1 MNILK
6 KIFKKDTPTLS
17 PMEQKV
23 ETVQAVINET
33 NESDEIAHQKAIQVA
48 LEQIRNDPDMNTGKF
63 AKMLLENSSFTSSD
77 IQTLVIEIVKKDKEK
92 SALKIVQETPLSTS
106 QIQKIVEKAPVS
118 LDTAEEMI
126 KEIPDEKIQQKEQ
139 EKINLER
146 EQKTLEQL
154 SKLYTSCDDIE
165 SNKILSLIN
174 ALDIQDVTPNIQK
187 KLIRIVAKR
196 AALDCMKYG
205 VCRYEPLSNIVSSEE
220 LFEEDLPS
228 LVNIEYKRLKVG
240 FDDNEKTYYE
250 FTPERKQIIHEK
262 ILEDLAKKSAKT
274 FNSFSNFGIPKTDK
288 FKNLSE
294 ADIKFFVEKVKVY
307 SPGISKAALKR
318 LSRQLNGETVAELH
332 DLNRILEKMNSKDR
346 DIVVQNII
354 SGIIDESLLKGV
366 PSSASDLDKILFSIN
381 AQIKSLPKE
390 EQMPIAQTIKDTLNE
405 RQKSLKLVKNTR
417 KVNEPVPP
425 HSGSTNGDSD
435 GR

>member
-6 KIFKKDTPTLS
+6 NIFKKDTQTLS

-23 ETVQAVINET
+23 ETVQAVIDKTE
-33 NESDEIAHQKAIQVA
+33 ESDEIAHQNAIQVA
-48 LEQIRNDPDMNTGKF
+48 IEQIRSDPDMDTGKF

-77 IQTLVIEIVKKDKEK
+77 IQTLAIELASRDSEK
-92 SALKIVQETPLSTS
+92 SALKIVQETPLSTG
-106 QIQKIVEKAPVS
+106 QIQKIVAKAPVS

-146 EQKTLEQL
+146 EQKTLDQL
-154 SKLYTSCDDIE
+154 SKLYKSCDDIE

-174 ALDIQDVTPNIQK
+174 ALDIQDITPSIQK
-187 KLIRIVAKR
+187 KLVKIVAKR

-205 VCRYEPLSNIVSSEE
+205 ICRYEPLSKIVSSEE

-228 LVNIEYKRLKVG
+228 LVNIEYKHLKVR
-240 FDDNEKTYYE
+240 FDDEEKTYYK
-250 FTPERKQIIHEK
+250 FTPERKQVIYEK
-262 ILEDLAKKSAKT
+262 ILEDLAKKSAQT
-274 FNSFSNFGIPKTDK
+274 FNYLSDFGIPKTDK

-294 ADIKFFVEKVKVY
+294 ADIKFFVENVKVY

-318 LSRQLNGETVAELH
+318 LSRQLNGEAAAELH
-332 DLNRILEKMNSKDR
+332 DLNRILEKMNSKDK
-346 DIVVQNII
+346 DIVAQNII
-354 SGIIDESLLKGV
+354 SGIIDTSLLKDTSQTSEV
-366 PSSASDLDKILFSIN
+366 DIVLFSII
-381 AQIKSLPKE
+381 AQIKNLPKE
-390 EQMPIAQTIKDTLNE
+390 DQLPTAQTIKDTLNE
-405 RQKSLKLVKNTR
+405 RQKSLKLVKNIR
-417 KVNEPVPP
+417 KVNVPVPP
-425 HSGSTNGDSD
+425 HSGSTNGDSG

>member
-390 EQMPIAQTIKDTLNE
+390 EQVPIAQTIKDTLNE

>member
-1 MNILK
+1 MNIFK

-23 ETVQAVINET
+23 ETVQAVIDET
-33 NESDEIAHQKAIQVA
+33 KESDEIAHQKAIQVA
-48 LEQIRNDPDMNTGKF
+48 LEQIRNEPDMNTGKF

-126 KEIPDEKIQQKEQ
+126 KEIPDEQIQQKEQ

-146 EQKTLEQL
+146 EQKTLNEL
-154 SKLYTSCDDIE
+154 SKLYDSCDNIE
-165 SNKILSLIN
+165 SNKTLDLIN
-174 ALDIQDVTPNIQK
+174 ALNIQDHTPSVQK
-187 KLIRIVAKR
+187 KLISIVAKR

-228 LVNIEYKRLKVG
+228 LVNIEYKHLKVG
-240 FDDNEKTYYE
+240 FDDDEKKYYK
-250 FTPERKQIIHEK
+250 FTPERKQVIHEK

-274 FNSFSNFGIPKTDK
+274 FNSLSDFGIPKTDK

-332 DLNRILEKMNSKDR
+332 DLNRILEKMNSKNR

-354 SGIIDESLLKGV
+354 SGIIDESLLRGI
-366 PSSASDLDKILFSIN
+366 PSSTSDLDKILFSIN

-390 EQMPIAQTIKDTLNE
+390 EQVPIAQTIKDTLNE
-405 RQKSLKLVKNTR
+405 RQKSLKFVKSIKGSNTP
-417 KVNEPVPP
+417 EPP

>member
-1 MNILK
+1 MNIFK
-6 KIFKKDTPTLS
+6 KFFKKDTPALS

-174 ALDIQDVTPNIQK
+174 ALDIQDITPSIQK
-187 KLIRIVAKR
+187 KLISIVAKR

-220 LFEEDLPS
+220 LFEEDFPS

-274 FNSFSNFGIPKTDK
+274 FNSLSNFGIPKTDK

-381 AQIKSLPKE
+381 TQIKSLPKE
-390 EQMPIAQTIKDTLNE
+390 EQVPIAQTIKDTLNE

>member
-174 ALDIQDVTPNIQK
+174 ALDIQDITPSIQK
-187 KLIRIVAKR
+187 KLISIVAKR

-240 FDDNEKTYYE
+240 FDDDGKKYYK
-250 FTPERKQIIHEK
+250 FTPERKHVIHEK

-274 FNSFSNFGIPKTDK
+274 FNSLSDFGIPKTDK

-294 ADIKFFVEKVKVY
+294 ADIKFFIEKVKVY

-346 DIVVQNII
+346 DVVVQNII

-366 PSSASDLDKILFSIN
+366 PSATSDLDKILFSIN

-390 EQMPIAQTIKDTLNE
+390 EQVPIAQTIKDTLNE

-417 KVNEPVPP
+417 KVNVPVPP

>member
-1 MNILK
+1 MNIFK
-6 KIFKKDTPTLS
+6 NFFKKDTPALS

-23 ETVQAVINET
+23 ETVQAVIDET

-126 KEIPDEKIQQKEQ
+126 KEIPDENIQQKEQ
-139 EKINLER
+139 EKINIER
-146 EQKTLEQL
+146 EQKTLKEL
-154 SKLYTSCDDIE
+154 SKLYESCDDIE
-165 SNKILSLIN
+165 SNKILDLIN
-174 ALDIQDVTPNIQK
+174 TLNIQDHTPNVQK
-187 KLIRIVAKR
+187 KLISIVAKR

-220 LFEEDLPS
+220 LFEAELPD
-228 LVNIEYKRLKVG
+228 LVNLEYKRLKVNY
-240 FDDNEKTYYE
+240 DDNKKSYYQ
-250 FTPERKQIIHEK
+250 FTPERKQVIHEK

-274 FNSFSNFGIPKTDK
+274 FNSLSDFGIPKTDK

-294 ADIKFFVEKVKVY
+294 ADIKFFIEKVKVY
-307 SPGISKAALKR
+307 SPNISKAALKR

-332 DLNRILEKMNSKDR
+332 DLNRILEKMNSKNR

-366 PSSASDLDKILFSIN
+366 PSSTSNLDKILFSIN

-390 EQMPIAQTIKDTLNE
+390 EQIPIAQTIKDTLNE
-405 RQKSLKLVKNTR
+405 RQKSLKFVKSIKGSNMP
-417 KVNEPVPP
+417 EPP
-425 HSGSTNGDSD
+425 HSGSTNGDFD